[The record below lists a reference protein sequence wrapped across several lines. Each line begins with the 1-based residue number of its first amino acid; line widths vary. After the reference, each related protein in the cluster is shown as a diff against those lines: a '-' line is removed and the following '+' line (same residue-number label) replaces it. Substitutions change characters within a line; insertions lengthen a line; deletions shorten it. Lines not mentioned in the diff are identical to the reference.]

1 MGARPPRRPI
11 ALFLRP
17 EFVNPQA
24 APAFPAPHRRAFLMN
39 QAEFER
45 RATEILDS
53 LFEQIEDQLGDW
65 LDVEMTGGILQIEL
79 PDGGTYIVNKH
90 APNREIWLSSPK
102 SGAWHF
108 GSDDGDA
115 WRSTRGAEDLIVLL
129 AGELAAA
136 SGRAISL
143 NL

>member
-1 MGARPPRRPI
+1 
-11 ALFLRP
+11 
-17 EFVNPQA
+17 
-24 APAFPAPHRRAFLMN
+24 MN

-45 RATEILDS
+45 RAAEVLDS

-79 PDGGTYIVNKH
+79 PDGGVYVINKH
-90 APNREIWLSSPK
+90 APNREIWVSSPK

-108 GSDDGDA
+108 ASVEAGADGST
-115 WRSTRGAEDLIVLL
+115 WRSTRGTEELTALL

-136 SGRAISL
+136 SGRAVRL
-143 NL
+143 EL